1 MEPLTRRST
10 AVRALAKSGGSN
22 MRLLFTVMTILLAAA
37 TLVSTRSSSQ
47 AQASICQ
54 SLWEER
60 NSYYKEAGYCF
71 HTARAIRHFGN
82 AGCQFDDEAAVPLSR
97 ATRNRI
103 AEIKRQ
109 ERRLGCS
116 D

>member
-1 MEPLTRRST
+1 MPTYEYVCANGHRTEVMHGIYAPGPEKCPICGAPVRKAFLAPSVHFKGSGWAKMDRRP
-10 AVRALAKSGGSN
+10 SGGS
-22 MRLLFTVMTILLAAA
+22 RKT
-37 TLVSTRSSSQ
+37 
-47 AQASICQ
+47 
-54 SLWEER
+54 
-60 NSYYKEAGYCF
+60 
-71 HTARAIRHFGN
+71 
-82 AGCQFDDEAAVPLSR
+82 DDEAAVPLSR